1 MPAVDTGLSAVRD
14 AATSALITLDMP
26 NRRGVGFVATPG
38 GQLVTNLHMVA
49 GYEEISALLADG
61 RLLQVEQVIAFDEK
75 HDLAVLQLPVS
86 NLPALRLESGGMLP
100 VEGDPVFILHP
111 APGTPP
117 FLLETRVRSE
127 QVLDES
133 FTFLELEAILPE
145 DVSGSPVL
153 DGTGAW
159 IGVATCAFAD
169 GRPVTIV
176 IPSRYVLPLL
186 ERTDVLPLS
195 TLGLARPAASRQRQ
209 IPTHSLSMLEGCAPD
224 VLEEVAY
231 TLLRAIQL
239 GAPLYNR
246 GDAAACYRLYAHTAE
261 RLIRERPDCPGI
273 QDALRHGLERCARS
287 QGADACAWALRD
299 TLDGLLGVI
308 GRWLQAQSALAYRAA
323 PKAYLQ

>member
-1 MPAVDTGLSAVRD
+1 MPAVDSGLSAFRD
-14 AATSALITLDMP
+14 AATSALVTLDMP

-49 GYEEISALLADG
+49 GCEDISALLADG
-61 RLLQVEQVIAFDEK
+61 RLLPVEQVIAFDEK
-75 HDLAVLQLPVS
+75 HDLAVLQLPVA
-86 NLPALRLESGGMLP
+86 NVPALRLESGLLP
-100 VEGDPVFILHP
+100 VEGDPLFILHP
-111 APGTPP
+111 APGAPP
-117 FLLETRVRSE
+117 FFLETRVRSE

-133 FTFLELEAILPE
+133 FTFLELEAVLPE

-153 DGTGAW
+153 DAEGTW

-176 IPSRYVLPLL
+176 IPARYVLPLL
-186 ERTDVLPLS
+186 EHTDVLPLS

-209 IPTHSLSMLEGCAPD
+209 IPTHSLSLLEGCAPD

-231 TLLRAIQL
+231 TLLRTIQL

-246 GDAAACYRLYAHTAE
+246 GDATSCYRLYAHTAE
-261 RLIRERPDCPGI
+261 RLIRERPDCPGV
-273 QDALRHGLERCARS
+273 QEALRQGLERCERS

-299 TLDGLLGVI
+299 TLDGLLSVI